1 MSDNDPTRVPGD
13 VTRAIAPA
21 PHPATDSSSEKV
33 EEVRA
38 SEPYEFARTD
48 CGAEFRLR
56 HAAARR
62 FTRFAAPA
70 AGLAVG
76 LPVWLAS
83 VVALTAAGAG
93 EPTAVAAGAA
103 AGLLTLGLAVP
114 AAYRY
119 LDRRSRAVLL
129 VGPDGQ
135 VTFGGEV
142 LVAAGVAARVRVQEF
157 VSGEDGTAFS
167 VAVELRDG
175 RSKRLPTPGLGFWG
189 RRRGFL
195 DPGAAARFAA
205 LVAGALGVSV
215 SE

>member
-1 MSDNDPTRVPGD
+1 MPDNDPTRAPGD
-13 VTRAIAPA
+13 
-21 PHPATDSSSEKV
+21 EKV
-33 EEVRA
+33 EEVQA

-48 CGAEFRLR
+48 RGAEFRLR
-56 HAAARR
+56 PAAARR

-83 VVALTAAGAG
+83 VVALTAAG
-93 EPTAVAAGAA
+93 EPAAVAVGTA
-103 AGLLTLGLAVP
+103 AGFLTLGLSVP

-129 VGPDGQ
+129 VSPDGR

-142 LVAAGVAARVRVQEF
+142 LAGAGEAAGVRVWGF
-157 VSGEDGTAFS
+157 ASGEDGTAFA

-175 RSKRLPTPGLGFWG
+175 RSKRLPIPGLGFWG

-205 LVAGALGVSV
+205 LVAGALGVPV
-215 SE
+215 SK